1 MKLLTF
7 LMPLILLMGCASKSE
22 NEKPIATKTTL
33 QIRTNEDTNHGTP
46 FYVVVKPTDYSQFLT
61 DDYKK
66 VATEAI
72 VGDKD
77 PTKFNTTCFIPGE
90 TKTIEVE
97 NKDDKPVGVY
107 FIFTHPGE
115 EWKYLTDEKEGR
127 KVKFLLGE
135 NEIKSIR
142 AF

>member
-1 MKLLTF
+1 MKLL
-7 LMPLILLMGCASKSE
+7 LWMAPLILLMGCFSKTE
-22 NEKPIATKTTL
+22 DEKPVATKTVL
-33 QIRTNEDTNHGTP
+33 QIRTSEETNQGTP
-46 FYVVVKPTDYSQFLT
+46 FYVVVKSADYSQFLT
-61 DDYKK
+61 DDYRKI
-66 VATEAI
+66 ATEAM

-77 PTKFNTTCFIPGE
+77 PSQLNATCFIPGE

-135 NEIKSIR
+135 NEIKSVR